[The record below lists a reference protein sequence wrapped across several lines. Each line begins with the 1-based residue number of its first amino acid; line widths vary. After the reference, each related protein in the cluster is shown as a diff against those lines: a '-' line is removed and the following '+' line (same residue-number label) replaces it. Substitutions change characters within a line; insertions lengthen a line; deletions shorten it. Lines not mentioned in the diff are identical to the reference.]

1 MLVVNVGTVDVTLRP
16 TTVVGN
22 LREVYI
28 VSLPSGVVEV
38 KPVVATDVC
47 SCLQSHSVEGVLH
60 CPNRVP

>member
-28 VSLPSGVVEV
+28 VSLPAGVVEV
-38 KPVVATDVC
+38 KPVVATV
-47 SCLQSHSVEGVLH
+47 QSHSVEGVLH